1 MKVQNITYN
10 NTLRPAFKK
19 YISYEDYYCDDYGIY
34 NKHISIKD
42 VFISSSIVSGL
53 LLVAGAIFTHKN
65 ELVNV
70 VKKASANIK
79 NTCSNTFDKIVWLLS
94 LKIIKN

>member
-10 NTLRPAFKK
+10 TTLKPAFKK
-19 YISYEDYYCDDYGIY
+19 YINYEDYYDDYGIY

-53 LLVAGAIFTHKN
+53 LLVVGAIFTHKN

-70 VKKASANIK
+70 VKKAKDNLQKTTID
-79 NTCSNTFDKIVWLLS
+79 NFNKIV
-94 LKIIKN
+94 

>member
-1 MKVQNITYN
+1 MKVQNIIYN
-10 NTLRPAFKK
+10 TTLKPAFKK
-19 YISYEDYYCDDYGIY
+19 HINYEDYCYDDYGMY
-34 NKHISIKD
+34 NKQISIKD

-70 VKKASANIK
+70 LKKAKDNLKKTTVGSFN
-79 NTCSNTFDKIVWLLS
+79 KIV
-94 LKIIKN
+94 

>member
-1 MKVQNITYN
+1 MKVKNITYY
-10 NTLRPAFKK
+10 NTLRPAFKRH
-19 YISYEDYYCDDYGIY
+19 ISYEDYYDNYGIY

-70 VKKASANIK
+70 VKKAKDNLQKTTIG
-79 NTCSNTFDKIVWLLS
+79 NFNKIV
-94 LKIIKN
+94 

>member
-10 NTLRPAFKK
+10 TTLKPAFKK
-19 YISYEDYYCDDYGIY
+19 HINYEDYYDDYGIY

-70 VKKASANIK
+70 VKKAKDNLQTTTID
-79 NTCSNTFDKIVWLLS
+79 NFNKIV
-94 LKIIKN
+94 

>member
-1 MKVQNITYN
+1 MKVKNITYY
-10 NTLRPAFKK
+10 NTLRPAFKRH
-19 YISYEDYYCDDYGIY
+19 ISYEDYYDNYGIY

-79 NTCSNTFDKIVWLLS
+79 NTCSNTFDKIV
-94 LKIIKN
+94 

>member
-10 NTLRPAFKK
+10 TTLKPAFKK
-19 YISYEDYYCDDYGIY
+19 HINYEDYYDDYGIY

-53 LLVAGAIFTHKN
+53 LLVVGAIFTHKN

-70 VKKASANIK
+70 VKKAKDNLQKTTIV
-79 NTCSNTFDKIVWLLS
+79 NFNKIV
-94 LKIIKN
+94 

>member
-10 NTLRPAFKK
+10 NTLKPAFKK

-34 NKHISIKD
+34 NKQISIKD

-53 LLVAGAIFTHKN
+53 LLVAGLIFTHKN

-70 VKKASANIK
+70 LKKAKDNLKKTTIGHF
-79 NTCSNTFDKIVWLLS
+79 NKIV
-94 LKIIKN
+94 

>member
-10 NTLRPAFKK
+10 TTLKPAFKK
-19 YISYEDYYCDDYGIY
+19 HINYEDYYDDYGIY

-53 LLVAGAIFTHKN
+53 LLVVGAIFTHKN

-70 VKKASANIK
+70 VKKAKDNLQTTTID
-79 NTCSNTFDKIVWLLS
+79 NFNKIV
-94 LKIIKN
+94 

>member
-10 NTLRPAFKK
+10 NTLKPAFKRH
-19 YISYEDYYCDDYGIY
+19 ISYEDYYCDDYGIY

-70 VKKASANIK
+70 VKKAKDNLQKTTIG
-79 NTCSNTFDKIVWLLS
+79 NFNKIV
-94 LKIIKN
+94 

>member
-10 NTLRPAFKK
+10 NTLKPAFKRH
-19 YISYEDYYCDDYGIY
+19 ISYEDYYDNYGIY

-70 VKKASANIK
+70 VKKAKDNLKKTTIG
-79 NTCSNTFDKIVWLLS
+79 NFNKIV
-94 LKIIKN
+94 

>member
-10 NTLRPAFKK
+10 TTLKPAFKK
-19 YISYEDYYCDDYGIY
+19 HINYEDYYDDYGIY

-70 VKKASANIK
+70 VKKAKDNLQKTTID
-79 NTCSNTFDKIVWLLS
+79 NFNKIV
-94 LKIIKN
+94 

>member
-10 NTLRPAFKK
+10 NTLKPAFKRH
-19 YISYEDYYCDDYGIY
+19 ISYEDYYDNYGIY

-70 VKKASANIK
+70 VKKAKDNLQKTTIG
-79 NTCSNTFDKIVWLLS
+79 NFNKIV
-94 LKIIKN
+94 

>member
-10 NTLRPAFKK
+10 TTLKPAFKK
-19 YISYEDYYCDDYGIY
+19 HINCEDYYDDYGIY

-70 VKKASANIK
+70 VKKAKDNLQKTTID
-79 NTCSNTFDKIVWLLS
+79 NFNKIV
-94 LKIIKN
+94 

>member
-10 NTLRPAFKK
+10 NTLKPAFKRH
-19 YISYEDYYCDDYGIY
+19 ISYEDYYDDYGIY
-34 NKHISIKD
+34 NNHLSIKD

-53 LLVAGAIFTHKN
+53 LLVVGAIFTHKN

-70 VKKASANIK
+70 VKKAKDNLKKTTIC
-79 NTCSNTFDKIVWLLS
+79 NFDKVV
-94 LKIIKN
+94 

>member
-10 NTLRPAFKK
+10 NTLKPAFKK

-53 LLVAGAIFTHKN
+53 LLVAGATFTHKN

-70 VKKASANIK
+70 VKKAKDNLQKTTIGYF
-79 NTCSNTFDKIVWLLS
+79 NKIV
-94 LKIIKN
+94 

>member
-10 NTLRPAFKK
+10 NTLKPAFKRH
-19 YISYEDYYCDDYGIY
+19 ISYEDYYDNYGIY

-70 VKKASANIK
+70 VKKAKDNLKKATICN
-79 NTCSNTFDKIVWLLS
+79 FDKVV
-94 LKIIKN
+94 

>member
-10 NTLRPAFKK
+10 NTLKPAFKK

-53 LLVAGAIFTHKN
+53 LLVVGAIFTHKN

-70 VKKASANIK
+70 VKKAKDNLKKATICN
-79 NTCSNTFDKIVWLLS
+79 FDKVV
-94 LKIIKN
+94 

>member
-1 MKVQNITYN
+1 MKVQNIIYN
-10 NTLRPAFKK
+10 TTLKPAFKK
-19 YISYEDYYCDDYGIY
+19 HINYEDYCYDDYGMY
-34 NKHISIKD
+34 NKQISIKD

-70 VKKASANIK
+70 LKKAKDNLKKTTIGHF
-79 NTCSNTFDKIVWLLS
+79 NKIV
-94 LKIIKN
+94 

>member
-10 NTLRPAFKK
+10 TTLKPAFKK
-19 YISYEDYYCDDYGIY
+19 HINYEYYYDDYGIY

-70 VKKASANIK
+70 VKKAKDNLQTTTID
-79 NTCSNTFDKIVWLLS
+79 NFNKIV
-94 LKIIKN
+94 

>member
-10 NTLRPAFKK
+10 NTLKPAFKK

-53 LLVAGAIFTHKN
+53 LLVAGLIFTHQN
-65 ELVNV
+65 EFVNV
-70 VKKASANIK
+70 FKKAKDNLKKITVGSFN
-79 NTCSNTFDKIVWLLS
+79 KIV
-94 LKIIKN
+94 

>member
-10 NTLRPAFKK
+10 NTLKPAFKRH
-19 YISYEDYYCDDYGIY
+19 ISYEDYYDNYGIY

-53 LLVAGAIFTHKN
+53 LLFAGAIFTHKN

-70 VKKASANIK
+70 VKKAKDNLKKTTIC
-79 NTCSNTFDKIVWLLS
+79 NFDKVV
-94 LKIIKN
+94 

>member
-10 NTLRPAFKK
+10 TLKPAFKK

-70 VKKASANIK
+70 VKKVSTNIK
-79 NTCSNTFDKIVWLLS
+79 NTCANTFDRIV
-94 LKIIKN
+94 

>member
-10 NTLRPAFKK
+10 NTLKPAFKRH
-19 YISYEDYYCDDYGIY
+19 ISNEDYYDNYGIY

-70 VKKASANIK
+70 VKKAKDNLKKTTIG
-79 NTCSNTFDKIVWLLS
+79 NFNKIV
-94 LKIIKN
+94 